1 MRSIDFGDLLE
12 NEVGPVIQGRND
24 FEELWWQQDGAPAH
38 YVLVV
43 REWLD
48 EWFPNMWIGRRG
60 PIEWPPRS
68 PDLTPPD
75 FFLWG
80 YLRDKIYQ
88 HHIQNLDHL
97 QQIIVD
103 EFNQVP
109 LNMCRKACEN
119 VKLRLQACIDAD
131 GAQVDFIIENR

>member
-1 MRSIDFGDLLE
+1 MATERLSIE
-12 NEVGPVIQGRND
+12 KRVKC
-24 FEELWWQQDGAPAH
+24 
-38 YVLVV
+38 V
-43 REWLD
+43 RLYSATKK
-48 EWFPNMWIGRRG
+48 P
-60 PIEWPPRS
+60 
-68 PDLTPPD
+68 LTPPD

-119 VKLRLQACIDAD
+119 VKLLLQACIDAD
-131 GAQVDFIIENR
+131 GAQVDFIMENL

>member
-1 MRSIDFGDLLE
+1 MAAR
-12 NEVGPVIQGRND
+12 R
-24 FEELWWQQDGAPAH
+24 APAH
-38 YVLVV
+38 YALVV

-119 VKLRLQACIDAD
+119 VKLRLLASMPMVHRLILLWK
-131 GAQVDFIIENR
+131 IIRHYFCLLL